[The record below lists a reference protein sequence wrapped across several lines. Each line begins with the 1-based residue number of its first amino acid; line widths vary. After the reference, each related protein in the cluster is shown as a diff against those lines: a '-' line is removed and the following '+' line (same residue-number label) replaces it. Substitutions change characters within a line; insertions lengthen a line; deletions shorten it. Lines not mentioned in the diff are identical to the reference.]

1 MGRGFY
7 IFYKVCI
14 QYKEGNQI
22 LLKEHIL
29 EETKERCDWWD
40 CVRDKEEE
48 VLIDFYERQELERR
62 EQIEYEMREYKR
74 VELYV
79 EGKWLC
85 HDVAQEKYQNIV
97 KKYDIKESALISV
110 WKEGDYQI
118 RN

>member
-14 QYKEGNQI
+14 QYKEAGQI
-22 LLKEHIL
+22 FLKEHIL

-40 CVRDKEEE
+40 CVRDKDAEE
-48 VLIDFYERQELERR
+48 LIDFYERQELEHR
-62 EQIEYEMREYKR
+62 EQIEYEMRDYKR
-74 VELYV
+74 TDLYL
-79 EGKWLC
+79 EGKWRAR
-85 HDVAQEKYQNIV
+85 DETQEKYMNIV

-110 WKEGDYQI
+110 WKEGDYLI

>member
-7 IFYKVCI
+7 IFYNVYI
-14 QYKEGNQI
+14 HYKEGDQI

-40 CVRDKEEE
+40 CTRDKEEE
-48 VLIDFYERQELERR
+48 ELIDFYERQELERR
-62 EQIEYEMREYKR
+62 EQIEYEMRDYTR
-74 VELYV
+74 VNLYV
-79 EGKWLC
+79 DGKWRC
-85 HDVAQEKYQNIV
+85 QDAAQERYTNIV

-110 WKEGDYQI
+110 WKEGDYMI

>member
-14 QYKEGNQI
+14 QYKEGDQI
-22 LLKEHIL
+22 LLKEHAL

-40 CVRDKEEE
+40 CMRDKEEE
-48 VLIDFYERQELERR
+48 ELIDFYERQELEHR
-62 EQIEYEMREYKR
+62 EQIEYEMRDYKR
-74 VELYV
+74 VDLYV
-79 EGKWLC
+79 EQKWRYQ
-85 HDVAQEKYQNIV
+85 DATQEKYMNIA

-110 WKEGDYQI
+110 WKEGDYKI